1 MSMSAVSGCGAL
13 WALRWSI
20 RCHIKNEERTSK
32 LLYTPY
38 TLYGCIQLHFQKTV
52 LLVLAAKHFTAECI
66 ANRASR
72 TEI

>member
-1 MSMSAVSGCGAL
+1 MSTSAASGYAVL

-20 RCHIKNEERTSK
+20 RCCIKNEEWTSK

-52 LLVLAAKHFTAECI
+52 LLVLAAKHFTAEYKICC
-66 ANRASR
+66 
-72 TEI
+72 